1 MKKILLIAIREFF
14 LKIRNKLFL
23 ITTLLLPI
31 GIAIFYGAIF
41 FFGTN
46 DNEFNKVGVVDPSEQ
61 FVHFLKNDD
70 KFEFKKITDIPSL
83 LDDSF
88 YKNNDI
94 NLVMIFPDSISDGN
108 KDSIQI
114 IYEHKL
120 GMISKSDLMDKIQN
134 LIEIKRFEQKNID
147 VKQIEA
153 IKQEVNFEFKSCDG
167 KDENRI
173 KETLSYGLGFG
184 LGILMYVILTIYGS
198 QVMRGVME
206 EKTNRIA
213 EIIISSVKPFELMMG
228 KIIGIGMV
236 CLLQFSIWGVLIIV
250 LNLGVAYFLG
260 NDAIQQTA
268 SAGPMGGNA
277 EMVLQV
283 TQNMKELN
291 LFPIIGGFLF
301 YFLGGYFL
309 YSSMF
314 ASVGSA
320 VNEDPQDV
328 QSLMMP
334 IMMPIFFSFIL
345 LTKAINNP
353 NSTEAII
360 GSMVPFTSPVVMMSR
375 IVFGIPDGVP
385 LWQLVLSMLI
395 LIATTF
401 FFVWMASRIYRVGI
415 LMYGKKTNW
424 KEMIQWIFKKQ

>member
-1 MKKILLIAIREFF
+1 MKKIILIAFREFF

-23 ITTLLLPI
+23 VTTLLLPI
-31 GIAIFYGAIF
+31 GIAVFYGAIF

-46 DNEFNKVGVVDPSEQ
+46 DNEFNKIGVIDASQQ
-61 FVHFLKNDD
+61 FYHFLKND
-70 KFEFKKITDIPSL
+70 KNFEFKKINTQPIQADEA
-83 LDDSF
+83 F
-88 YKNNDI
+88 YTKNDI
-94 NLVMIFPDSISDGN
+94 NALLIFPDSVSASN
-108 KDSIQI
+108 KDQI
-114 IYEHKL
+114 RLVYKTKL
-120 GMISKSDLMDKIQN
+120 GMISKSELMDKIQT
-134 LIEIKRFEQKNID
+134 IFEIKRFEQKNID
-147 VKQIEA
+147 ASQIESV
-153 IKQEVNFEFKSCDG
+153 KQEVAFDIKSWDG
-167 KDENRI
+167 KGENLT
-173 KETLSYGLGFG
+173 KETLSYGIGFG

-228 KIIGIGMV
+228 KIVGIGLV
-236 CLLQFSIWGVLIIV
+236 CLLQFSIWGVLIMI

-375 IVFGIPDGVP
+375 IVFGIPEGVP
-385 LWQLVLSMLI
+385 LWQLALSMII
-395 LIATTF
+395 LLATTF

-424 KEMIQWIFKKQ
+424 KEMIQWIFTKQ

>member
-1 MKKILLIAIREFF
+1 MKKIFLIAFREFF

-31 GIAIFYGAIF
+31 GIAVFYGAIF

-46 DNEFNKVGVVDPSEQ
+46 DNEYNKVGVVDKQEQ
-61 FVHFLKNDD
+61 FIHFLKKDS
-70 KFEFKKITDIPSL
+70 KFEFKKISNLPKI
-83 LDDSF
+83 LDENF
-88 YKNNDI
+88 YKTNDI
-94 NLVMIFPDSISDGN
+94 NLVMIFPDSISVNN

-114 IYEHKL
+114 VYEHKL

-147 VKQIEA
+147 AKQIDA
-153 IKQEVNFEFKSCDG
+153 IKQEVNFEFKSWDG

-173 KETLSYGLGFG
+173 KESLSYGLGFG

-236 CLLQFSIWGVLIIV
+236 CLLQFTIWGVLIMI
-250 LNLGVAYFLG
+250 LNLAVAYFLG
-260 NDAIQQTA
+260 NEAIQQTA
-268 SAGPMGGNA
+268 SASPISGNA

-283 TQNMKELN
+283 TQNFKELN
-291 LFPIIGGFLF
+291 MLPIIGGFLF

-309 YSSMF
+309 YSSLF

-375 IVFGIPDGVP
+375 IVFGIPEGVP
-385 LWQLVLSMLI
+385 LWQLALSMII
-395 LIATTF
+395 LLATTF
-401 FFVWMASRIYRVGI
+401 FFVWMAARIYRIGI

-424 KEMIQWIFKKQ
+424 KEMIQWIFTKQ

>member
-1 MKKILLIAIREFF
+1 MKKILLIAFREFF

-23 ITTLLLPI
+23 VTTLLLPI
-31 GIAIFYGAIF
+31 GIAAFYGAIF

-46 DNEFNKVGVVDPSEQ
+46 DNEYNKIGVIDANQQ
-61 FVHFLKNDD
+61 FYHFLKND
-70 KFEFKKITDIPSL
+70 KNFEFKKIATLPIHAE
-83 LDDSF
+83 DSF
-88 YKNNDI
+88 YSKNDI
-94 NLVMIFPDSISDGN
+94 NALLIFPDSISNSN
-108 KDSIQI
+108 KDQI
-114 IYEHKL
+114 RLIYKTKL
-120 GMISKSDLMDKIQN
+120 GMISKSELKDKIQT
-134 LIEIKRFEQKNID
+134 IFEIKRFEQKNID
-147 VKQIEA
+147 ASQIEMV
-153 IKQEVNFEFKSCDG
+153 KQEVTFDIKSWDG
-167 KDENRI
+167 KGENMT
-173 KETLSYGLGFG
+173 KETLSYGIGLG

-228 KIIGIGMV
+228 KIIGIGLV
-236 CLLQFSIWGVLIIV
+236 CLLQFSIWGILIMI
-250 LNLGVAYFLG
+250 LNFGIAYFLG
-260 NDAIQQTA
+260 NEALQQSVSA
-268 SAGPMGGNA
+268 SPMAGNSQL
-277 EMVLQV
+277 VLQA
-283 TQNMKELN
+283 TQNIKALN
-291 LFPIIGGFLF
+291 FLPIIGGFLF

-385 LWQLVLSMLI
+385 LWQLILSMLI